1 MNILRKLRSSMAANI
16 IGVVVFSLVLFG
28 VVVSILGFVSFTSA
42 FEKEYSTS
50 TYHMADTATTLVNG
64 DHLDDYLAG
73 EMEEEYAISANYLD
87 KYCHRMNVSLIY
99 VICVDTDD
107 YGRFVSVFN
116 PVNNA
121 VDDSEYTSW
130 PLGYQRDTTNE
141 EYREKYRA
149 IYEKKVPYET
159 VYRIR
164 TVDGQKPHITTLV
177 PLKNSSDEVAAILCM
192 QRPISEMVDAIRPY
206 LLTVSIAALMLAIL
220 SIVFISWFIRRQFVQ
235 PVRRISKEAV
245 RFSATQS
252 KGKPLGRISRYREIA
267 DLADSID
274 TMETEM
280 VAYMDNLAAVTSEKE
295 RISSELSFARLIQAN
310 SVPNDFP
317 AFPERTDFRV
327 YASMTPA
334 KEVGGDFYNFF
345 LIDDD
350 HLAFM
355 IGDVSGKGIPAALF
369 MMVTNIVL
377 SNRTLMGG
385 TPAEILAFVNDN
397 ICAHNKLDMF
407 VTLWLGIIDL
417 TTGKVL
423 AANAGHE
430 DPAICRKDGPFEL
443 AKTRHGLVAGAMP
456 GIRYR
461 DAEFYLAPGDK
472 VFLYTDGVP
481 EATDG
486 ENRMFTL
493 DRMLVTLNTGK
504 NGSPEEILEGVHQ
517 EVNAFV
523 GEAPQFDDLTMLCLE
538 YKGR

>member
-42 FEKEYSTS
+42 FEKEYSTT

-121 VDDSEYTSW
+121 VDDSEYTAW

-164 TVDGQKPHITTLV
+164 TVDGQNPHITTLV

-192 QRPISEMVDAIRPY
+192 QRPISEMADAIRPY

-377 SNRTLMGG
+377 GNRTLMGG

-430 DPAICRKDGPFEL
+430 DPAVCRKDGSFEL

-493 DRMLVTLNTGK
+493 DRMLVTLNTVK
-504 NGSPEEILEGVHQ
+504 NGSPEEILEGIHQ

-523 GEAPQFDDLTMLCLE
+523 GDAPQFDDLTMLCLE

>member
-1 MNILRKLRSSMAANI
+1 M
-16 IGVVVFSLVLFG
+16 
-28 VVVSILGFVSFTSA
+28 
-42 FEKEYSTS
+42 
-50 TYHMADTATTLVNG
+50 
-64 DHLDDYLAG
+64 
-73 EMEEEYAISANYLD
+73 
-87 KYCHRMNVSLIY
+87 
-99 VICVDTDD
+99 
-107 YGRFVSVFN
+107 
-116 PVNNA
+116 
-121 VDDSEYTSW
+121 
-130 PLGYQRDTTNE
+130 
-141 EYREKYRA
+141 
-149 IYEKKVPYET
+149 
-159 VYRIR
+159 
-164 TVDGQKPHITTLV
+164 
-177 PLKNSSDEVAAILCM
+177 
-192 QRPISEMVDAIRPY
+192 
-206 LLTVSIAALMLAIL
+206 LTIL

-327 YASMTPA
+327 YASMTPV

-377 SNRTLMGG
+377 GNRTLMGG

-430 DPAICRKDGPFEL
+430 DPAICRKDGSFEL

-481 EATDG
+481 EATNG

-493 DRMLVTLNTGK
+493 DRMLVTLNTVK

>member
-1 MNILRKLRSSMAANI
+1 
-16 IGVVVFSLVLFG
+16 
-28 VVVSILGFVSFTSA
+28 
-42 FEKEYSTS
+42 
-50 TYHMADTATTLVNG
+50 
-64 DHLDDYLAG
+64 
-73 EMEEEYAISANYLD
+73 
-87 KYCHRMNVSLIY
+87 
-99 VICVDTDD
+99 
-107 YGRFVSVFN
+107 
-116 PVNNA
+116 
-121 VDDSEYTSW
+121 
-130 PLGYQRDTTNE
+130 
-141 EYREKYRA
+141 
-149 IYEKKVPYET
+149 
-159 VYRIR
+159 
-164 TVDGQKPHITTLV
+164 
-177 PLKNSSDEVAAILCM
+177 
-192 QRPISEMVDAIRPY
+192 
-206 LLTVSIAALMLAIL
+206 
-220 SIVFISWFIRRQFVQ
+220 
-235 PVRRISKEAV
+235 
-245 RFSATQS
+245 
-252 KGKPLGRISRYREIA
+252 
-267 DLADSID
+267 
-274 TMETEM
+274 
-280 VAYMDNLAAVTSEKE
+280 
-295 RISSELSFARLIQAN
+295 
-310 SVPNDFP
+310 
-317 AFPERTDFRV
+317 
-327 YASMTPA
+327 MTPA

-377 SNRTLMGG
+377 GNRTLMGG

-430 DPAICRKDGPFEL
+430 DPAICRKDGSFEL

-493 DRMLVTLNTGK
+493 DRMLVTLNTVK

>member
-1 MNILRKLRSSMAANI
+1 
-16 IGVVVFSLVLFG
+16 
-28 VVVSILGFVSFTSA
+28 
-42 FEKEYSTS
+42 
-50 TYHMADTATTLVNG
+50 
-64 DHLDDYLAG
+64 
-73 EMEEEYAISANYLD
+73 
-87 KYCHRMNVSLIY
+87 
-99 VICVDTDD
+99 
-107 YGRFVSVFN
+107 
-116 PVNNA
+116 
-121 VDDSEYTSW
+121 
-130 PLGYQRDTTNE
+130 
-141 EYREKYRA
+141 
-149 IYEKKVPYET
+149 
-159 VYRIR
+159 
-164 TVDGQKPHITTLV
+164 
-177 PLKNSSDEVAAILCM
+177 
-192 QRPISEMVDAIRPY
+192 
-206 LLTVSIAALMLAIL
+206 
-220 SIVFISWFIRRQFVQ
+220 
-235 PVRRISKEAV
+235 
-245 RFSATQS
+245 
-252 KGKPLGRISRYREIA
+252 
-267 DLADSID
+267 
-274 TMETEM
+274 
-280 VAYMDNLAAVTSEKE
+280 
-295 RISSELSFARLIQAN
+295 
-310 SVPNDFP
+310 
-317 AFPERTDFRV
+317 
-327 YASMTPA
+327 MTPA

-430 DPAICRKDGPFEL
+430 DPAICRKDGSFEL

-493 DRMLVTLNTGK
+493 DRMLVTLSTVK

>member
-1 MNILRKLRSSMAANI
+1 
-16 IGVVVFSLVLFG
+16 
-28 VVVSILGFVSFTSA
+28 
-42 FEKEYSTS
+42 
-50 TYHMADTATTLVNG
+50 
-64 DHLDDYLAG
+64 
-73 EMEEEYAISANYLD
+73 
-87 KYCHRMNVSLIY
+87 
-99 VICVDTDD
+99 
-107 YGRFVSVFN
+107 
-116 PVNNA
+116 
-121 VDDSEYTSW
+121 
-130 PLGYQRDTTNE
+130 
-141 EYREKYRA
+141 
-149 IYEKKVPYET
+149 
-159 VYRIR
+159 
-164 TVDGQKPHITTLV
+164 
-177 PLKNSSDEVAAILCM
+177 
-192 QRPISEMVDAIRPY
+192 
-206 LLTVSIAALMLAIL
+206 
-220 SIVFISWFIRRQFVQ
+220 
-235 PVRRISKEAV
+235 
-245 RFSATQS
+245 
-252 KGKPLGRISRYREIA
+252 
-267 DLADSID
+267 
-274 TMETEM
+274 
-280 VAYMDNLAAVTSEKE
+280 
-295 RISSELSFARLIQAN
+295 
-310 SVPNDFP
+310 
-317 AFPERTDFRV
+317 
-327 YASMTPA
+327 
-334 KEVGGDFYNFF
+334 VGGDFYNFF

-430 DPAICRKDGPFEL
+430 DPAVCRKDGSFEL
-443 AKTRHGLVAGAMP
+443 GKTRHGLMAGAMP

-493 DRMLVTLNTGK
+493 DRMLVTLNTVK

-523 GEAPQFDDLTMLCLE
+523 GDAPQFDDLTMLCLE